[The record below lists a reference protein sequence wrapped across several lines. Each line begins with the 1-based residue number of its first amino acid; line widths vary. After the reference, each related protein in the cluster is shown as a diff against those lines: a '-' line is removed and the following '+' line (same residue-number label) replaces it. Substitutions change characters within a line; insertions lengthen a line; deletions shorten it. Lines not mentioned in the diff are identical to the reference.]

1 MFKRKKD
8 KSKKYNKNYRSVQG
22 GTITSIAG
30 GFSGVRHGISVT
42 KEDRKNSVLI
52 SPHSKVGKSRFEES
66 NSKRKRKRKI
76 CIFCKQEK
84 Q

>member
-1 MFKRKKD
+1 MFKRKKN
-8 KSKKYNKNYRSVQG
+8 KSKKYRSVYG

-30 GFSGVRHGISVT
+30 GFSGGRHGISVT

-76 CIFCKQEK
+76 CILCKQEK
-84 Q
+84 E